1 MAENSKQV
9 QQAQEP
15 ISVRFMNMVVK
26 EFTSAVDSPALTDF
40 QRRLAQNYF
49 MSVDMALTKA
59 EQKRNSQKNKLPIT
73 WANVNLQ
80 QLALDVVACA
90 RVGLDPAQPNHVH
103 PVPYKNNTTNKYDIA
118 FILGYRG
125 LELKAK
131 KYGLDIPDAVIVE
144 LVHENDTFKPI
155 KKDARNPVEHY
166 EFEISNPFDRGEI
179 IGGFYYHIWT
189 DQPEKNKLVIFS
201 LQDILK
207 RKPKYASVEFWG
219 EENWYEKMCWK
230 TIYRAAYKDI
240 TIDSQK
246 IDEDYLRMKHME
258 DTLAD
263 EEVAAEI
270 AENAN
275 SEVLDIEAENVE
287 NDEKPVEK
295 EEKDPK
301 KEPVQQTLDGLEE
314 PGF

>member
-9 QQAQEP
+9 QKAQEP
-15 ISVRFMNMVVK
+15 VSVRFMNMVIK
-26 EFTSAVDSPALTDF
+26 EFTSAVDSPALTNF
-40 QRRLAQNYF
+40 QKRLAQNYF
-49 MSVDMALTKA
+49 MAVDVALAKA
-59 EQKRNSQKNKLPIT
+59 EQKRNDQKNKLPIT

-118 FILGYRG
+118 FIPGYRG
-125 LELKAK
+125 LEMKAT
-131 KYGLDIPDAVIVE
+131 KYGLDVPDAVIVE
-144 LVHENDTFKPI
+144 LVHKNDKFKPI
-155 KKDARNPVEHY
+155 KKDARNAVENY
-166 EFEISNPFDRGEI
+166 EFEITNPFDRGEVV
-179 IGGFYYHIWT
+179 GGFYYHIWANH
-189 DQPEKNKLVIFS
+189 PEKNKLVIFS
-201 LQDILK
+201 IQDILK
-207 RKPKYASVEFWG
+207 RKPAYASKEFWG
-219 EENWYEKMCWK
+219 EEGWYEKMCWK

-246 IDEDYLRMKHME
+246 IDDDYLRLKQME

-275 SEVLDIEAENVE
+275 QEVIDIDDIPAENA
-287 NDEKPVEK
+287 EKQPEK
-295 EEKDPK
+295 EQ
-301 KEPVQQTLDGLEE
+301 KEGNPVQMDC
-314 PGF
+314 GF